1 MTLIALLACL
11 ALEMFWEK
19 ADEYR
24 RHDWFTQYT
33 GWLLGRLKKVSWW
46 DGAAGVVVVLLAP
59 MLIVGIIQSVLACVW
74 LGLFELIFGI
84 AVLIYCLRFQS
95 LDRLVDEY
103 CDARGTEDEVRIES
117 VAIELTGEPSVSN
130 DDVVKAVLVQSNER
144 LFSVLF
150 WFILLGP
157 LGAMLCRLSY
167 WLSHESYGVVE
178 SDQGEQQSG
187 FIDAARRLSGILLW
201 VPARLLAI
209 GYAVTGSFE
218 DAVHAWRESN
228 QGMDENFIESTNQI
242 LYQTGLGA
250 LRASSLPVDQ
260 SQAEGDGE
268 KTPDYTLIRAAHGL
282 VLRVIMAWAIV
293 VALVTLAGW
302 VA

>member
-1 MTLIALLACL
+1 MVAGP
-11 ALEMFWEK
+11 FEK
-19 ADEYR
+19 A
-24 RHDWFTQYT
+24 
-33 GWLLGRLKKVSWW
+33 SWW

-59 MLIVGIIQSVLACVW
+59 MLVVGIIQSMLASVW
-74 LGLFELIFGI
+74 LGLLELMFGI

-95 LDRLVDEY
+95 LDRLIDEY
-103 CDARGTEDEVRIES
+103 CEARGTEDEVRTES
-117 VAIELTGEPSVSN
+117 IAIELIGESSIFN

-144 LFSVLF
+144 LFSVVF

-157 LGAMLCRLSY
+157 LGAVLCRLSY
-167 WLSHESYGVVE
+167 WLGHESSGVIEGNQRVQE
-178 SDQGEQQSG
+178 SD

-201 VPARLLAI
+201 APARLLAT

-218 DAVHAWRESN
+218 DAIHAWRESD
-228 QGMDENFIESTNQI
+228 QSMDENFIESNSQI
-242 LYQTGLGA
+242 LYQAGLGA
-250 LRASSLPVDQ
+250 LRASSLPVDP

-268 KTPDYTLIRAAHGL
+268 DYTLMRAAHGL
-282 VLRVIMAWAIV
+282 VLRVIVAWSIV